1 MKFDFKLQ
9 HHAETAR
16 AAQLTIGRQTLE
28 TPSLIMPAPALTV
41 HDLAPAEV
49 KRSQIK
55 GLSIDESII
64 SQNPGTETVRDLGG
78 LHRFMAWDGLVSA
91 KPGDFRHLP
100 LVKKN
105 HLTKDG
111 VRFHDVKT
119 GAVRLMTPQTVIES
133 QTELQPDIMLMLSQT
148 PSYYAPYDYVEKA
161 VAINSAWA
169 AAAIQKLTADSPA
182 LFGVMQG
189 AGFAQLRKQSIEALA
204 KMDFS
209 GYVIGGLSDIDNDK
223 EFDRVLKLSVDL
235 LPADKA
241 RMVVDIQSSAQL
253 VSALK
258 NGIDL
263 IETSLPTHWGRYGKA
278 LTAQGL
284 LPIKKARF
292 AADPQPLAEDCHCP
306 VCEQYSRAYLRHL
319 LHMDNS
325 VGPRLI
331 SQHNLWYL
339 RQLVSQA
346 RLAIM
351 HDQPITA
358 IFDNL
363 I

>member
-9 HHAETAR
+9 HHAETVR

-41 HDLAPAEV
+41 HDLALAEV

-55 GLSIDESII
+55 GLSIDESIV

-78 LHRFMAWDGLVSA
+78 LHRFMAWDGLVIA

-148 PSYYAPYDYVEKA
+148 PSYYAPYDYVKKA

-169 AAAIQKLTADSPA
+169 AAAVQKLTAGSPA

-189 AGFAQLRKQSIEALA
+189 AGFAQLRNQSIEALA

-223 EFDRVLKLSVDL
+223 EFDRILKLSVDL

-258 NGIDL
+258 NGVDL
-263 IETSLPTHWGRYGKA
+263 IETLTDSLGTLW
-278 LTAQGL
+278 QGFN
-284 LPIKKARF
+284 R
-292 AADPQPLAEDCHCP
+292 
-306 VCEQYSRAYLRHL
+306 SGLR
-319 LHMDNS
+319 D
-325 VGPRLI
+325 
-331 SQHNLWYL
+331 
-339 RQLVSQA
+339 
-346 RLAIM
+346 
-351 HDQPITA
+351 
-358 IFDNL
+358 
-363 I
+363 